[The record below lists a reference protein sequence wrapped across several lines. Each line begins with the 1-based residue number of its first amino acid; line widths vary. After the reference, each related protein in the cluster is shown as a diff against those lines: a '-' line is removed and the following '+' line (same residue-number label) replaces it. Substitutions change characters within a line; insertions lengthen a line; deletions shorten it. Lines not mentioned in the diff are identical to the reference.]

1 MRLQSAVAALL
12 ACASISHAH
21 SVLAQTYGPYS
32 TGSFD
37 NTATAAATAPT
48 TTVREVATRAW
59 TSIDAFPGS
68 AGNSVQTRTEHV
80 ARVAITKLAIA
91 APNFWVH
98 QSFQGTPGAPLAADT
113 GNQEYGFGATSTVTA
128 AVEYPAGT
136 FTRITFGGATSGTI
150 PDKSVLVSD
159 EVAVTI
165 PKGAHFFV
173 RMHLVNVNGVPDT
186 YYTTTTSAVN
196 YGPNDA
202 ATFGTNVSDQTMGGT
217 VAATVAGVVVFPSA
231 IVGPSNAP
239 AVCLHADSRGAG
251 IHPAPA
257 SLDNGNSLIAVG
269 EVFPYINLEMPGE
282 TAAQAVAS
290 YAVRASL
297 EQFCTADVMAYGIN
311 DLYGGATPAALEAS
325 VDTMTAGWQALGH
338 PVVLET
344 LPPETTSTDGWTTS
358 TNQTKASWDANR
370 VAYDAWVRSYSATGQ
385 TGMWDVA
392 GAVMSG
398 FESGVW
404 LPTFP
409 QSDGV
414 HETFMANAIE
424 ATVERPADLSGNN

>member
-1 MRLQSAVAALL
+1 MDTDRRLPGVGWQQCPDPHGARRARRNHEARHRGAELL
-12 ACASISHAH
+12 GSPILPGH
-21 SVLAQTYGPYS
+21 PRS
-32 TGSFD
+32 TPRG
-37 NTATAAATAPT
+37 
-48 TTVREVATRAW
+48 RHWE
-59 TSIDAFPGS
+59 PGIRLRS
-68 AGNSVQTRTEHV
+68 
-80 ARVAITKLAIA
+80 
-91 APNFWVH
+91 
-98 QSFQGTPGAPLAADT
+98 D
-113 GNQEYGFGATSTVTA
+113 STVTA

-159 EVAVTI
+159 EVAVAI

-173 RMHLVNVNGVPDT
+173 RMHLVNANGVPDT

-196 YGPNDA
+196 NGPNDA
-202 ATFGTNVSDQTMGGT
+202 ATFGTNVADQTMGGT

-297 EQFCTADVMAYGIN
+297 EQFCTADVMAYG
-311 DLYGGATPAALEAS
+311 S
-325 VDTMTAGWQALGH
+325 
-338 PVVLET
+338 
-344 LPPETTSTDGWTTS
+344 TTSTAAPRRRHW
-358 TNQTKASWDANR
+358 
-370 VAYDAWVRSYSATGQ
+370 
-385 TGMWDVA
+385 
-392 GAVMSG
+392 
-398 FESGVW
+398 
-404 LPTFP
+404 
-409 QSDGV
+409 
-414 HETFMANAIE
+414 
-424 ATVERPADLSGNN
+424 RPASTP